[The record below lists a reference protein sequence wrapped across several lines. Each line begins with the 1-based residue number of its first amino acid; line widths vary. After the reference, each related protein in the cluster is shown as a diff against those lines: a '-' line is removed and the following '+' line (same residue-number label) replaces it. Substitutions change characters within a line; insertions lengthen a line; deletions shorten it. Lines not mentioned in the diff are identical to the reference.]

1 MLSHS
6 ILVWVFNFSLWVFLN
21 GKLCLIGVFLAFI
34 CVVVAMEV
42 LLVRLVTGIW
52 LWLVGADVLWSVKFE
67 FGRKDRR
74 GELCAPVV
82 ADEAVIRHTW
92 VELELKQ
99 IHGVGIYGWGSVCE
113 TIDGELLEYSHT
125 IRNYVV
131 IDLYIQRAFYMYMCL
146 LACGSLS
153 DGLVKTSS
161 ALVGTL
167 LKTYQRSGGAG
178 SALASAVC
186 AAPAAAVA

>member
-34 CVVVAMEV
+34 CIVVAMEV
-42 LLVRLVTGIW
+42 LLVR
-52 LWLVGADVLWSVKFE
+52 
-67 FGRKDRR
+67 
-74 GELCAPVV
+74 
-82 ADEAVIRHTW
+82 

-99 IHGVGIYGWGSVCE
+99 IHVVGIYGWGSVCE
-113 TIDGELLEYSHT
+113 TIDGELLEYSSHNQ
-125 IRNYVV
+125 IRKPLKGLPPIRLLFN
-131 IDLYIQRAFYMYMCL
+131 
-146 LACGSLS
+146 LACGSIS

-178 SALASAVC
+178 STLASAVC
-186 AAPAAAVA
+186 AAPVAAVA

>member
-34 CVVVAMEV
+34 CIVVAMEV
-42 LLVRLVTGIW
+42 LLVRVWNLGGLII
-52 LWLVGADVLWSVKFE
+52 
-67 FGRKDRR
+67 
-74 GELCAPVV
+74 VV
-82 ADEAVIRHTW
+82 DDEAVIRHTW

-99 IHGVGIYGWGSVCE
+99 IHVVGICGWGSVCE
-113 TIDGELLEYSHT
+113 TIDGELLEYSSH
-125 IRNYVV
+125 N
-131 IDLYIQRAFYMYMCL
+131 QM
-146 LACGSLS
+146 ACGSIS